1 MTIDKQTINVKRFL
15 AALISMLIQTIK
27 YSMPKTFSFYKE
39 KICKQKSPS
48 FGEGL
53 VNYTPLPPSGMQ
65 FIPYQCVY
73 AFSLYCLL

>member
-1 MTIDKQTINVKRFL
+1 
-15 AALISMLIQTIK
+15 
-27 YSMPKTFSFYKE
+27 MPKTFSFYKE

-65 FIPYQCVY
+65 LIPYQCVY